1 MAKLQ
6 NLNRSSIEI
15 HSVINANLLR
25 RGMNLWPPFL
35 GAGITVEKISKD
47 FRYAKVRLKHGI
59 LNRNIVGVHFGGSL
73 FAMTDPFFMMM
84 VSQNIGKGYIA
95 WDQAAKI
102 EFLKPGKGPVHASF
116 ELTQEQIDDVISAA
130 ESGDKV
136 LKDFVADVKDKEE
149 DVVARI
155 TKTLYIRK
163 KMKKN

>member
-1 MAKLQ
+1 M
-6 NLNRSSIEI
+6 
-15 HSVINANLLR
+15 INANLLR

-35 GAGITVEKISKD
+35 GAGIKVEHIAKD
-47 FRYAKVRLKHGI
+47 FRHAKVQLKHGL

-84 VSQNIGKGYIA
+84 VSQNLGKGYII

-102 EFLKPGKGPVHASF
+102 EFLKPGKGNVHASF
-116 ELTQEQIDDVISAA
+116 DITQEQLNEIITAA
-130 ESGDKV
+130 ESGNKV
-136 LKDFVADVKDKEE
+136 LRDFVVDVKDQED

-163 KMKKN
+163 KIKKG

>member
-1 MAKLQ
+1 
-6 NLNRSSIEI
+6 
-15 HSVINANLLR
+15 
-25 RGMNLWPPFL
+25 MNLWPPFI

-47 FRYAKVRLKHGI
+47 FRHAKVRLKHGL

-84 VSQNIGKGYIA
+84 VSQNIGKGYIV

-102 EFLKPGKGPVHASF
+102 EFLKPGKGKVHASF
-116 ELTQEQIDDVISAA
+116 EIAQEQLDDIIGSA
-130 ESGDKV
+130 ESGNKV
-136 LKDFVADVKDKEE
+136 LKDFVVDVKDQEN

-163 KMKKN
+163 KIKKS

>member
-1 MAKLQ
+1 M
-6 NLNRSSIEI
+6 
-15 HSVINANLLR
+15 INANLLR
-25 RGMNLWPPFL
+25 RGMNLWPPFI

-47 FRYAKVRLKHGI
+47 FRHAKVRLKHGL

-84 VSQNIGKGYIA
+84 VSQNIGKGYIV

-102 EFLKPGKGPVHASF
+102 EFLKPGKGKVHASF
-116 ELTQEQIDDVISAA
+116 EITQEQLDDIIGSA
-130 ESGDKV
+130 ESGNKV
-136 LKDFVADVKDKEE
+136 LKDFVVDVKDQEN

-163 KMKKN
+163 KIKKS

>member
-1 MAKLQ
+1 M
-6 NLNRSSIEI
+6 
-15 HSVINANLLR
+15 INANLLR
-25 RGMNLWPPFL
+25 RGMNIWPPFL

-47 FRYAKVRLKHGI
+47 FRHATVRLKHGI

-84 VSQNIGKGYIA
+84 VSQNLGKGYII

-102 EFLKPGKGPVHASF
+102 EFLKPGKGKVHATF
-116 ELTQEQIDDVISAA
+116 EITQDQLDEIIHAA
-130 ESGDKV
+130 DSGDKV
-136 LKDFVADVKDKEE
+136 LRDFVAEIKDHED

-163 KMKKN
+163 KIKKS

>member
-1 MAKLQ
+1 M
-6 NLNRSSIEI
+6 
-15 HSVINANLLR
+15 NANLLR

-47 FRYAKVRLKHGI
+47 FRHAKVRLKHGL

-84 VSQNIGKGYIA
+84 VSHNIGKGYIV

-102 EFLKPGKGPVHASF
+102 DFLKPGKGPVHASF
-116 ELTQEQIDDVISAA
+116 ELTQEQIDDIIRAA

-136 LKDFVADVKDKEE
+136 LKEFVADVQDQQE

-163 KMKKN
+163 KTQKS

>member
-1 MAKLQ
+1 M
-6 NLNRSSIEI
+6 
-15 HSVINANLLR
+15 NANLLR

-35 GAGITVEKISKD
+35 GAGITVEHISKD
-47 FRYAKVRLKHGI
+47 FRHAKVRLKHGL
-59 LNRNIVGVHFGGSL
+59 LNRNIIGVHFGGSL

-84 VSQNIGKGYIA
+84 VSQNIGKGYIV

-102 EFLKPGKGPVHASF
+102 EFLKPGQGKVHASF
-116 ELTQEQIDDVISAA
+116 EITQEQLDDIISSA

-136 LKDFVADVKDKEE
+136 LKDFVVDVKDQKG

-163 KMKKN
+163 KIKKS

>member
-1 MAKLQ
+1 M
-6 NLNRSSIEI
+6 
-15 HSVINANLLR
+15 INANLLR

-47 FRYAKVRLKHGI
+47 FRYAKVRLKHGL

-84 VSQNIGKGYIA
+84 VSQNIGKGYIV

-102 EFLKPGKGPVHASF
+102 EFLKPGKGTVHASF
-116 ELTQEQIDDVISAA
+116 ELTQEQINDIINAA
-130 ESGDKV
+130 ESGNKIFR
-136 LKDFVADVKDKEE
+136 DFVADVKDKDE